1 MDIMGQSV
9 FLLTDTIQQAGLSEI
24 GSSFAILNHWYGLFC
39 FEDFLQV
46 LAEKNSCFHLY
57 QSFNLHVAASILW
70 TNRLDN

>member
-9 FLLTDTIQQAGLSEI
+9 FLLTDIMQQAGLSEI

-46 LAEKNSCFHLY
+46 LAEKNPCFHLY
-57 QSFNLHVAASILW
+57 QPFNLHVAASILR
-70 TNRLDN
+70 TNRPDN